1 MSSETIDYYN
11 RHAAKYA
18 EETVNVDMAALYA
31 AVLSMVKPG
40 GHILD
45 AGCGSG
51 RDASYFKQQGF
62 TVSAFDASAAMAKIA
77 SERLQQ
83 TVAVRTLEQLD
94 EAETYDGIWCCA
106 SLLHVANQTLPDVF
120 TRLQRALKP
129 GAVLYVSFKYGVSER
144 ELNGRRFTD
153 MNEEKLKNLVAA
165 VSSLSISKTWVTQ
178 DQRPERKHEVWFNAL
193 LTKSAQ

>member
-11 RHAAKYA
+11 QHAAKYA
-18 EETVNVDMAALYA
+18 EGTINVDMAALYA
-31 AVLSMVKPG
+31 EFLPIVKPG

-51 RDASYFKQQGF
+51 RDASYFKHPGF
-62 TVSAFDASAAMAKIA
+62 IVGAFDASAAMAKIA
-77 SERLQQ
+77 SEHLQQ
-83 TVAVRTLEQLD
+83 TVAVCTLEQLD

-106 SLLHVANQTLPDVF
+106 SLLHVASHNLPSVF
-120 TRLQRALKP
+120 NRLNKALKP
-129 GAVLYVSFKYGVSER
+129 GAVMYVSFKYGDDER
-144 ELNGRRFTD
+144 EVNGRRFTD
-153 MNEEKLKNLVAA
+153 MNEEKLKNLVTA
-165 VSSLSISKTWVTQ
+165 VSGLSISKTWVTQ